1 MRDAGFFVTFEG
13 GEGAGKTTLIK
24 SLHDYL
30 VSKGKDVMQTFE
42 PGATDFGKGIRA
54 VLLDDLKSDIPAESE
69 LFLYLADRAYHVK
82 HKIFPALAAG
92 KVVLCD
98 RFTDSTVAYQG
109 AGRGVMSME
118 RIESISLIATK
129 GLTPDLTFFLDI
141 DPASSLQ
148 RLQRVKDR
156 LESEDISFHEK
167 VRKGYL
173 LLAKENPHRMIVI
186 DARMSKE
193 EVFEHAKK
201 HLDIFMKK
209 ANLSLGPLRN

>member
-13 GEGAGKTTLIK
+13 GEGAGKSTLIQ

-30 VSKGKDVMQTFE
+30 LSTGKDVMKTFE
-42 PGATDFGKGIRA
+42 PGATDFGKSIRA
-54 VLLDDLKSDIPAESE
+54 TLLDDLKSDIPPESE
-69 LFLYLADRAYHVK
+69 FFLYLADRAYHVK

-109 AGRGVMSME
+109 AGRGLISLE
-118 RIESISLIATK
+118 RAESISLIATK

-141 DPASSLQ
+141 DPNTSLA
-148 RLQRVKDR
+148 RLKGAKDR

-173 LLAKENPHRMIVI
+173 TLAKENPHRMIVI
-186 DARMSKE
+186 DATMPKE

-209 ANLSLGPLRN
+209 VNLSSNLLRN